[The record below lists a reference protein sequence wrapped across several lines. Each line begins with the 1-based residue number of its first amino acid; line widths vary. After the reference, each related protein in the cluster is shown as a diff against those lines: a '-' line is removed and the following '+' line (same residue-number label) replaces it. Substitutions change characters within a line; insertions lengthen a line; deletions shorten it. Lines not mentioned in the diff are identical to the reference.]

1 MIKVTSGA
9 STSTTTTSTMTASE
23 RAAAL
28 KAKLEAQRAAAP
40 AKAPT
45 ATPTATGGKKFN
57 ITDLASATP
66 RRGRLREDPEV
77 LRKRQIADRIAA
89 LPSLNDGEKSLVDG
103 YLNLSP
109 EARVKVDLWMK
120 AGLAAAAPEERYADK
135 PSWLVP
141 GARVK
146 FVAEKPNLIG
156 RFGTVRKVGRF
167 RAVCSVDGMKTEGYV
182 VFSSILPLTLNGEG
196 EEVVDEETLQL
207 EAGELQASASSAPAQ
222 TVTAEVDDAG
232 DVTPEVIDDLVE
244 ASKDEAPEESGSEE
258 KPEAEAV

>member
-1 MIKVTSGA
+1 M
-9 STSTTTTSTMTASE
+9 
-23 RAAAL
+23 
-28 KAKLEAQRAAAP
+28 
-40 AKAPT
+40 
-45 ATPTATGGKKFN
+45 
-57 ITDLASATP
+57 
-66 RRGRLREDPEV
+66 
-77 LRKRQIADRIAA
+77 
-89 LPSLNDGEKSLVDG
+89 
-103 YLNLSP
+103 
-109 EARVKVDLWMK
+109 
-120 AGLAAAAPEERYADK
+120 
-135 PSWLVP
+135 
-141 GARVK
+141 K

-207 EAGELQASASSAPAQ
+207 EAGELQASASSAPAE
-222 TVTAEVDDAG
+222 TPAADEAP